1 MVGASDLA
9 FRLLCRKYGADLV
22 YTEMLDSSQF
32 ASDEEYRYWRSV
44 PCVVTA
50 LGKS

>member
-22 YTEMLDSSQF
+22 YTEMLDSQLF
-32 ASDEEYRYWRSV
+32 VNDEDYR
-44 PCVVTA
+44 
-50 LGKS
+50 